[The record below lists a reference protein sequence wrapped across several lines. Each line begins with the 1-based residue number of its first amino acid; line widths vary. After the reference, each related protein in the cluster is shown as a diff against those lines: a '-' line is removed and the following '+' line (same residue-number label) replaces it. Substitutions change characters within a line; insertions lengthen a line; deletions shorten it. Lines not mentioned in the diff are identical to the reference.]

1 MCCCCL
7 LFSPHNSHRGNLSG
21 IWRQA
26 GKHHLRASVNTQLTC
41 HLCLRACALLIHLGE
56 IRWTSDGKFRHFFFF
71 CTLCPALEIF
81 FSFLLTDSIS
91 GDRDFNQANTIT
103 CLRQSRPGNKRNF
116 EALPSYISCNLHG
129 FTAPHRQ
136 HAFRQPSFNLVP
148 MHLLLFM
155 AKRITFYFRESIL
168 HLRGISL
175 N

>member
-1 MCCCCL
+1 METFL
-7 LFSPHNSHRGNLSG
+7 ASGDKLGNIICAHQSTP
-21 IWRQA
+21 
-26 GKHHLRASVNTQLTC
+26 KLTC

-56 IRWTSDGKFRHFFFF
+56 ISWTSDGKFRHFFF

-116 EALPSYISCNLHG
+116 EALPSYISCNIHG
-129 FTAPHRQ
+129 FTVPHRQ

-155 AKRITFYFRESIL
+155 AKKNNFLFP
-168 HLRGISL
+168 GI
-175 N
+175 NTPFARH